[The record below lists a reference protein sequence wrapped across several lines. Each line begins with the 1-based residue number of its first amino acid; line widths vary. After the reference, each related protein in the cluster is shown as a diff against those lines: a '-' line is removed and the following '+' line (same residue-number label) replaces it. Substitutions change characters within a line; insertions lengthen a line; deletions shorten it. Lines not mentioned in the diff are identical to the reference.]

1 MSHRYYARLR
11 RYAVLSVVQVV
22 VVVAAAIAAAL
33 SLVSDVVFALACLGM
48 FWAWGPF
55 QADVALNERFDDT
68 GRRRWRLALWLVPG
82 SMALYFHRH
91 VRRA

>member
-22 VVVAAAIAAAL
+22 VVIAAAVSVAL
-33 SLVSDVVFALACLGM
+33 SLVSDIVFVLACIGI

-55 QADVALNERFDDT
+55 QAEIALNERLDDT
-68 GRRRWRLALWLVPG
+68 GRWLWRVVLVLIPG

-91 VRRA
+91 VRRP